1 MDRRRDTHQ
10 TTMMYCRVLN
20 RKGWAPY
27 PWHPQQNSSTAL
39 CEEHPRATGNFT
51 PGARKV
57 LARFPLHHLRVILV
71 CCRNTKAQVFSR
83 QYKLKA
89 YFVYTIPSPQMK
101 KKDVYIILF
110 CLQNHLLVGAW
121 YMLNPKLI
129 CRNKK
134 LNRISNLEGLIFRET
149 GVHGPGWSW
158 QQWGANNIGIAHAYA

>member
-71 CCRNTKAQVFSR
+71 CCRNTKALTSAGIFKTVQTKSILCLYYSVSTNEKKRCLYNFVLSPESFASWCVIHAES
-83 QYKLKA
+83 KA
-89 YFVYTIPSPQMK
+89 Y
-101 KKDVYIILF
+101 L
-110 CLQNHLLVGAW
+110 
-121 YMLNPKLI
+121 
-129 CRNKK
+129 
-134 LNRISNLEGLIFRET
+134 
-149 GVHGPGWSW
+149 
-158 QQWGANNIGIAHAYA
+158 